1 MADAKQLIL
10 HSFET
15 KQREQ
20 SFSHP
25 WNPNSQLIGVQL
37 SRASL

>member
-1 MADAKQLIL
+1 MSDAKRLIL
-10 HSFET
+10 RSFEI

-25 WNPNSQLIGVQL
+25 WN
-37 SRASL
+37 RSLN